1 MGKNMEPNNIEN
13 AENKFIHVD
22 GVSTHYYEAG
32 SGDPLILIHGG
43 GAGADAW
50 GNWRGSIADFA
61 SNFHVFAIDMIGFGF
76 TDKPSPDNYQYS
88 QNGRVEHV
96 SALIKALGLSNVN
109 LIGNSMGGITSM
121 GVAIEHPELINKIV
135 LMGSAGI
142 KAPLSEELMSIMNYD
157 YTPAGMEKIV
167 RGLTNPNFDVNEEI
181 VNYRHQLSTQDDT
194 RAAYDAVMGWIK
206 DQHGLYYE
214 EDYIA
219 KVSQPTLVVNG
230 KLDKV
235 VQLDCAYKLL
245 ELIENSTGY
254 ILPDCGHWAM
264 IEHPEKFAQVAISF
278 LMGN

>member
-1 MGKNMEPNNIEN
+1 MQRV
-13 AENKFIHVD
+13 IHV
-22 GVSTHYYEAG
+22 S
-32 SGDPLILIHGG
+32 SLI
-43 GAGADAW
+43 
-50 GNWRGSIADFA
+50 
-61 SNFHVFAIDMIGFGF
+61 
-76 TDKPSPDNYQYS
+76 
-88 QNGRVEHV
+88 E
-96 SALIKALGLSNVN
+96 ALGLSKVN
-109 LIGNSMGGITSM
+109 LIGNSMGGITSL
-121 GVAIEHPELINKIV
+121 GVAVEHPELINKLV

-181 VNYRHQLSTQDDT
+181 VNYRHELSIQNDT
-194 RAAYDAVMGWIK
+194 RAAYDAVMGWIRE
-206 DQHGLYYE
+206 QHGLYFE

-219 KVSQPTLVVNG
+219 RVAQPTLVVNG

-264 IEHPEKFAQVAISF
+264 IEHPAKFAQVATSF
-278 LMGN
+278 LLES